1 MINMGDI
8 KVSVCIITYKHE
20 NYIRQCLDSVFM
32 QKTNFDFEVIVGEDA
47 SPDDTRKILL
57 EYKEKYG
64 DKLVLALHD
73 KNIGAAKN
81 SSSVGNLASGKYIAL
96 VEGDDFWT
104 DENKLQKQYDI
115 LESHPEYSAVC
126 HDITGVMP
134 DGHVWRKS
142 HLNMKKDTVKTM
154 KDWLNEGY
162 SVHTCSIFR
171 RRYNISDKEKY
182 TKLRTAEPTMGDV
195 ISFTLLYDMGDIY
208 VLKDVMAAHRA
219 AGKQDTSSYSHIQ
232 KSKAI
237 ELSYMYIR
245 IVNNLDNYL
254 EHKYDLSPM
263 ICNRIAGV
271 KLAKIMRNYTY
282 ESKEMKK
289 LMKSQSL
296 KIRIGVYKKIVR
308 MLWNLSINRLR
319 KLYAR

>member
-1 MINMGDI
+1 MSDI

-47 SPDDTRKILL
+47 SPDGTRKILL

-64 DKLVLALHD
+64 DKLILALQD
-73 KNIGAAKN
+73 KNIGGAKN
-81 SSSVGNLASGKYIAL
+81 SACVGKLASGKYIAL

-115 LESHPEYSAVC
+115 LENHPEYSAVC
-126 HDITGVMP
+126 HDIMGVDP
-134 DGHVWRKS
+134 DGNVQKKS
-142 HLNMKKDTVKTM
+142 YLNMKTDCIKSIR
-154 KDWLNEGY
+154 DWLNEGY

-171 RRYNISDKEKY
+171 RRYNIADKEKY
-182 TKLRTAEPTMGDV
+182 AKLRTAEPTMGDV

-219 AGKQDTSSYSHIQ
+219 AGEKDTSSYSYTQ
-232 KSKAI
+232 KTKAI

-245 IVNNLDNYL
+245 IVNNLDVYL
-254 EHKYDLSPM
+254 EHKYDLTPM
-263 ICNRIAGV
+263 ICNRIAAV
-271 KLAKIMRNYTY
+271 KLSKLFRNYTY
-282 ESKEMKK
+282 DSKEMKK
-289 LMKSQSL
+289 LMKSQPI
-296 KIRIGVYKKIVR
+296 KVRVGVYKKLVR
-308 MLWNLSINRLR
+308 LIWNLVKNKLR
-319 KLYAR
+319 EIYAR